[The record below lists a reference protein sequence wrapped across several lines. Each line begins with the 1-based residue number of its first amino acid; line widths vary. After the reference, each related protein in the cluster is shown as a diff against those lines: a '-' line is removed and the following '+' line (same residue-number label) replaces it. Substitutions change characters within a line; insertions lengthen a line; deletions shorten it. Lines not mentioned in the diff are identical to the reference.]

1 MKGSVCCLL
10 TLLVE
15 AEDLSSMGVCS
26 WLCELHPDGA
36 LLASAV
42 KCNSDVC
49 VCTKQTGQALC
60 WACGLLRSGGPCSIL
75 ASCYITLVN

>member
-1 MKGSVCCLL
+1 VKGSVCCLL

-49 VCTKQTGQALC
+49 VYEANRPSLC

>member
-1 MKGSVCCLL
+1 VKGSVCCLL

-49 VCTKQTGQALC
+49 VRSKQGKLM
-60 WACGLLRSGGPCSIL
+60 WAYIWRMIRRSLL
-75 ASCYITLVN
+75 

>member
-1 MKGSVCCLL
+1 VKGSVCCLL

-26 WLCELHPDGA
+26 WLCLCELHPDRA

-49 VCTKQTGQALC
+49 VRSKQGKLM
-60 WACGLLRSGGPCSIL
+60 WAYDL
-75 ASCYITLVN
+75 